1 MLSID
6 CYHFTPNTGIPLAS
20 YEDIVDGDV
29 NELDEEADESHDTET
44 HTGGLGD
51 SHKFLP
57 VGLGALL
64 HEVHGILRELAERLD
79 GHLVKSFFTG
89 HFLVFQIRTVAL
101 LDVRQFR
108 CHGK

>member
-1 MLSID
+1 
-6 CYHFTPNTGIPLAS
+6 
-20 YEDIVDGDV
+20 
-29 NELDEEADESHDTET
+29 
-44 HTGGLGD
+44 
-51 SHKFLP
+51 
-57 VGLGALL
+57 
-64 HEVHGILRELAERLD
+64 VHGILRELAERLD